1 MRAKLGPMTAKRL
14 PPNPDKSPH
23 RIHVAFPPFMRRNQS
38 ESGVLIGA
46 LASDASTRTN
56 PSRILPLPYTMAI
69 CHMPEGTGTASV
81 CSLEP
86 EARACSTM
94 IMVTPSNVFREPDTR
109 SLLGVPTKAF
119 SSGTYQCAIDSLVR
133 DAYCIPTGRARRVRS
148 FDVAVTHGSL
158 SL

>member
-1 MRAKLGPMTAKRL
+1 IRPKLGPMAAKRL

-56 PSRILPLPYTMAI
+56 PSRILPLPYTMTI
-69 CHMPEGTGTASV
+69 CHRPEGTGTTSV

-86 EARACSTM
+86 EASAYSV
-94 IMVTPSNVFREPDTR
+94 IVVVPSNVF
-109 SLLGVPTKAF
+109 
-119 SSGTYQCAIDSLVR
+119 
-133 DAYCIPTGRARRVRS
+133 
-148 FDVAVTHGSL
+148 
-158 SL
+158 